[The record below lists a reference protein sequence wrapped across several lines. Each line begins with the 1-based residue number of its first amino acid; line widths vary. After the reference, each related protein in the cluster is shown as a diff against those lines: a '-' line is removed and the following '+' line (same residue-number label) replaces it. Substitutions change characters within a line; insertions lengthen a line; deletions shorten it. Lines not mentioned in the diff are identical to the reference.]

1 MSAYNGAAGH
11 GRRQRRPG
19 HDSKR
24 GTCVPK
30 GDRGPDGGVDGVI
43 NFALIDPNVRGSVIK
58 SRAIVQVKAGTVTT
72 DAVGALYGIVQANPD
87 FTAGI
92 LICFENQRATV
103 DNWIRRHNP
112 HPSETTPYEDSAPA
126 GLLCNV

>member
-1 MSAYNGAAGH
+1 M
-11 GRRQRRPG
+11 
-19 HDSKR
+19 
-24 GTCVPK
+24 
-30 GDRGPDGGVDGVI
+30 I

-112 HPSETTPYEDSAPA
+112 PPIRDNTIRGQRTGWPVVQCLTIEDMLQSDSWMHFLPIQSPRSLIEERAAPESGQMPLA
-126 GLLCNV
+126 